1 MGAAMYT
8 GFKRQRWTDNIT
20 ASYHR
25 KPLKYKLDAVG
36 AEKYSKCTKKVEI
49 GLIEQRSF
57 VG

>member
-1 MGAAMYT
+1 MYT